1 LYTVETGTFTSI
13 DCSIFSV
20 ISFLLFQFCPCLVWP
35 RASVVK
41 PLFKARTIFLMT
53 DSLPRY
59 RIGELARRA
68 GVTTDLLRAWERR
81 YGLPRPSRATNGRR
95 LYSRSDE
102 HAVRE
107 MRRALDR
114 GIPAAEAAR
123 LAASAEPAPAP
134 PPIEDGGLVVIRT
147 RLADALTRFD
157 EAGAQEELDRLFGA
171 YSADRALQ
179 AVVLPYLHELGDRW
193 ACNEI
198 GVGHE
203 HFATNLIHGRLLSLA
218 RKWDEGRGPRAVL
231 ACPSGELHTLGLLC
245 FGLALRMHG
254 WRITYLGADTPIAAL
269 EAAVLGSQPSVLVL
283 AAVTPERFTAAQRE
297 IRDLARRARV
307 VVGGAGATAALAP
320 RLGVEVLPD
329 DVVTAASALVP

>member
-1 LYTVETGTFTSI
+1 MAVE
-13 DCSIFSV
+13 
-20 ISFLLFQFCPCLVWP
+20 SFM
-35 RASVVK
+35 A
-41 PLFKARTIFLMT
+41 
-53 DSLPRY
+53 
-59 RIGELARRA
+59 IGEFSRRV
-68 GVTTDLLRAWERR
+68 GVSVDVLRAWERR

-107 MRRALDR
+107 MRRALAR

-134 PPIEDGGLVVIRT
+134 PPSADGDLAVIRS

-157 EAGAQEELDRLFGA
+157 DAGAQDELDRLFGA
-171 YSADRALQ
+171 YSVDRALQ

-203 HFATNLIHGRLLSLA
+203 HFAANLIHGRLLSLA
-218 RKWDEGRGPRAVL
+218 RKWDAGHGPRALL
-231 ACPSGELHTLGLLC
+231 ACPPGELHTIGLLS

-254 WRITYLGADTPIAAL
+254 WRITFLGADTPIPVIAEIAGHIDPACVVLASLDPDTYRRADAAVAHL
-269 EAAVLGSQPSVLVL
+269 AARTRVAIGGTGATPRLAAQLGAEHLPADPVSEAA
-283 AAVTPERFTAAQRE
+283 AV
-297 IRDLARRARV
+297 AR
-307 VVGGAGATAALAP
+307 
-320 RLGVEVLPD
+320 
-329 DVVTAASALVP
+329 